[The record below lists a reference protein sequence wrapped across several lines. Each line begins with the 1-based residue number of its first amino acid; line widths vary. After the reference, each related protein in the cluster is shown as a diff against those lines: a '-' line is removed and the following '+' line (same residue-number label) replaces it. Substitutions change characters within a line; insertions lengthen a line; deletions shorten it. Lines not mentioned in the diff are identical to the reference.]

1 MKWLLYLR
9 LALAIIGIIKELQT
23 GQKVDGRKVI
33 KVVENVLPEKIK
45 ANLALLTPEDV
56 QGVQDAFLTLGT
68 LFDDKEKLPQGNG

>member
-23 GQKVDGRKVI
+23 GQKVDGKKVI
-33 KVVENVLPEKIK
+33 KVIEGVLPEKIK

-56 QGVQDAFLTLGT
+56 QGVQDAFLSLGT
-68 LFDDKEKLPQGNG
+68 LFEEKKAIE